1 MIGESFKVNVQKYNE
16 FDTFKKILI
25 RSGPSILLEAWNR
38 SAAQF
43 YVQNSLK

>member
-1 MIGESFKVNVQKYNE
+1 MIGESFKINVQKYE

-43 YVQNSLK
+43 YIQNSLK